1 MSGGVVHRCST
12 GRFLPLS
19 ARWRAPCSTPP
30 RVPPSK
36 RAPEFFSLAPL
47 LAVALL
53 ATNDHFFKAA
63 FHNAL
68 TGKLSDFAGCFFL
81 PLYVSAMLAW
91 VTRWSL
97 ERRLWAGALTT
108 LAIFVPVSVSRAAA
122 DFVCRAVELVAIPA
136 GLGTQHSA
144 SDPTD
149 LIAVPMICLAV
160 LYAQRVNRCAASSN

>member
-1 MSGGVVHRCST
+1 MR
-12 GRFLPLS
+12 
-19 ARWRAPCSTPP
+19 
-30 RVPPSK
+30 PSQ

-53 ATNDHFFKAA
+53 TVNDHYFKGA
-63 FHNAL
+63 FHNTL

-81 PLYVSAMLAW
+81 PLYVSAMLAF

-97 ERRLWAGALTT
+97 ERRLWVGALTT
-108 LAIFVPVSVSRAAA
+108 LAIFIPVSVSRPAA
-122 DFVCRAVELVAIPA
+122 DFVCRMVEWVAIP
-136 GLGTQHSA
+136 LGIGAQRIA

-160 LYAQRVNRCAASSN
+160 LYAQRVNPCAVSSS